1 MVAAPATYGC
11 SPRYLWLQVP
21 YSIAALNSAAL
32 TESGSG
38 GAAGDE
44 PARLLTPEMV
54 RQPAAGN

>member
-1 MVAAPATYGC
+1 MVAAPG
-11 SPRYLWLQVP
+11 YLWLQVP